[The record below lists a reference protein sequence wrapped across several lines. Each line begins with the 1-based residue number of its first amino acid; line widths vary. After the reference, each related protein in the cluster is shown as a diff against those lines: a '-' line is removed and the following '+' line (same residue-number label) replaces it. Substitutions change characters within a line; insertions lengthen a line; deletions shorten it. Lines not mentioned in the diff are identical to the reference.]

1 MSSGADDLKKGG
13 KEDDDTEGDTY
24 SLWLTPFSDRVY
36 CGAIS
41 KYDSIG
47 FRPHVTLCPSF
58 RCADRSQASKIATSI
73 SKRLKGFKIE
83 LEGLEIDHSDA
94 FFKSVFIR
102 IKSTD
107 SLMRATAIARA
118 EIHSTLSSGY
128 PRKDE
133 AFDPHISITYGD
145 RSEEERKRI
154 ALEIRKT
161 SLQKHK
167 TFASNLIVVCT
178 TQRQNYN
185 KWEIHDA
192 LPLLSHHPTDRKE

>member
-1 MSSGADDLKKGG
+1 MSADDLKVKGG
-13 KEDDDTEGDTY
+13 EEDDRQGDTY
-24 SLWLTPFSDRVY
+24 SLWLTPFSDRGY
-36 CGAIS
+36 CDAIS

-58 RCADRSQASKIATSI
+58 RCRKREASRIATSI
-73 SKRLKGFKIE
+73 SKRLKGFKIV
-83 LEGLEIDHSDA
+83 LEGKEIDHSDA

-118 EIHSTLSSGY
+118 EIEKSLKY

-145 RSEEERKRI
+145 RSEGERKRI
-154 ALEIRKT
+154 ALEIQNT
-161 SLQKHK
+161 SLQKHE
-167 TFASNLIVVCT
+167 TYASYLYVVCT
-178 TQRQNYN
+178 TQRKNYN
-185 KWEIHDA
+185 KWEVHA
-192 LPLLSHHPTDRKE
+192 VLPLSHVFEE

>member
-24 SLWLTPFSDRVY
+24 SLWLIPSSDRKY
-36 CGAIS
+36 CDAIK

-58 RCADRSQASKIATSI
+58 RCADRSQSSKIATSI

-107 SLMRATAIARA
+107 SLMRATASRA
-118 EIHSTLSSGY
+118 EILRCRRDI
-128 PRKDE
+128 RKDE
-133 AFDPHISITYGD
+133 AFDPHISVRTETGQK
-145 RSEEERKRI
+145 RRKRI
-154 ALEIRKT
+154 ALEIRNFITK
-161 SLQKHK
+161 
-167 TFASNLIVVCT
+167 A
-178 TQRQNYN
+178 
-185 KWEIHDA
+185 
-192 LPLLSHHPTDRKE
+192 